1 MIVSA
6 RITVPASTR
15 NDRTCRHV
23 LRSSTRSTGRR
34 YGGSS
39 SISVGRGPRNT
50 VRRRT
55 AAAVSAAVT
64 DSKYIANSA
73 TAPALTTPNTRADGP
88 NTVAI
93 TST

>member
-1 MIVSA
+1 M
-6 RITVPASTR
+6 PASTR
-15 NDRTCRHV
+15 NERTCCHV
-23 LRSSTRSTGRR
+23 LRSSTRSTGLR

-39 SISVGRGPRNT
+39 SISVGRGPRKT

-64 DSKYIANSA
+64 DRKYMANSA
-73 TAPALTTPNTRADGP
+73 TAPALTIPNARADGL